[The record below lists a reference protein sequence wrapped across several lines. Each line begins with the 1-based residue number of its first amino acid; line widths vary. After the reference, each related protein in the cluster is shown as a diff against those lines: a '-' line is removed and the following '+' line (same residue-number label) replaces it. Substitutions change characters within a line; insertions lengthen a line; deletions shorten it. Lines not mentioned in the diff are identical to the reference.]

1 MTDSSNPRRIPYAME
16 LAAGLLVW
24 VLVIAFAYVS
34 QSVLVPLLFSI
45 LIAIS
50 LYPLAR
56 FFERLRLGR
65 ALAAVLSVLVAIA
78 ILLGLSWFIVYE
90 SIVIGKNASAITG
103 KILSVLENGQLWIE
117 SKFGIER
124 TEVVD
129 KLREQGERLLQ
140 NAGGMIS
147 ATFGS
152 LGNILAG
159 AVLVPLFSFFLLY
172 YRVFF
177 REFFFKAFR
186 SASNQQIDD
195 VLNKIY
201 DVVQSYLVGLVT
213 VMGIV
218 AVLNTMGLMVMGIDY
233 AWFFGSLAALLMLL
247 PYIGIAIGS
256 ILPALFALAVKD
268 SAWYA
273 VGVVAWFQV
282 VQFLEGNI
290 ITPNIVGSKVSIN
303 PLMAIIGILLGG
315 MLFGLAGLI
324 IALPLLASLKVI
336 FDASPRTEALG
347 YLIGEPEKELLGRQG
362 TRKLLM
368 KWGVVR
374 APRQQ
379 APRQQAPRPDSP
391 RPDSPKSPKSMG
403 KRTGRSSEKPPAKI
417 SETQVGHTPEKPA
430 GNKNVKPRRRRP
442 RKPPESEK

>member
-1 MTDSSNPRRIPYAME
+1 MEQQKSKVDRMPYSFN
-16 LAAGLLVW
+16 LVAGLLTM
-24 VLVIAFAYVS
+24 VLIVA
-34 QSVLVPLLFSI
+34 VLYMLQGVLIPLLFSI

-56 FFERLRLGR
+56 FFERLRLGK
-65 ALAAVLSVLVAIA
+65 AFAAMLSVIIAIA
-78 ILLGLSWFIVYE
+78 LLLGIFWFIVYE
-90 SIVIGKNASAITG
+90 GIVIGKDASAITD
-103 KILSVLENGQLWIE
+103 KVWSVIENGQIWLE
-117 SKFGIER
+117 NRFGIAR
-124 TEVVD
+124 TD
-129 KLREQGERLLQ
+129 MIAQLREQGTKMLD
-140 NAGGMIS
+140 NVGGVLS
-147 ATFGS
+147 STFGS
-152 LGNILAG
+152 LGNIVAG

-177 REFFFKAFR
+177 REFFFKAFK
-186 SASNQQIDD
+186 SSPKQQVHD
-195 VLNKIY
+195 VLDKIY
-201 DVVQSYLVGLVT
+201 DVVQSYLVGLIT

-218 AVLNTMGLMVMGIDY
+218 AILNTGGLMLMGIEY
-233 AWFFGSLAALLMLL
+233 AWFFGTLASLLMLL

-324 IALPLLASLKVI
+324 LALPLLASLKVI
-336 FDASPRTEALG
+336 FDANPRTEALG
-347 YLIGEPEKELLGRQG
+347 FMIGEPEKELLQRNATQQ
-362 TRKLLM
+362 LLM

-374 APRQQ
+374 T
-379 APRQQAPRPDSP
+379 
-391 RPDSPKSPKSMG
+391 PKKTKKVKESEPEVQGES
-403 KRTGRSSEKPPAKI
+403 SSE
-417 SETQVGHTPEKPA
+417 SNTQDK
-430 GNKNVKPRRRRP
+430 
-442 RKPPESEK
+442 